1 MKSTRAKVLI
11 TVIIIS
17 LTYFFAFV
25 PINNQ
30 GARDYYMLSV
40 FEPDEFAQY
49 AHVIRMT
56 NQPANSISQSFYR
69 LFAYQHYFYGYPFY
83 LYSAITVVFPLK
95 LLGIDSTTNIIL
107 MLRQMVSVFPML
119 LALGWLTFLQTKFQT
134 YWRSVLLFVFLI
146 TIPIVIINDAWWHP
160 ESLVFLFIVSVF
172 YFLQKDNLSFG
183 KNFYFAA
190 IACGLAIATKL
201 IGLFFFLTI
210 PLYIMLGFYKGNLR
224 FNKAIQCAVGFV
236 ATMALA
242 FVLSSPFLFY
252 KSEREAAFRIQNRQA
267 EAMSD
272 GFVLSYSKGP
282 APWMPL
288 ITRLYAQP
296 LFLLVAGLALYY
308 GVINKEKQLL
318 NSMIASWAIPF
329 AIYLLFFIS
338 VKPKHFFMPILLPVF
353 STLPY
358 LWDQIKPQEIKLSKQ
373 TLARWVLMFGVA
385 GIVINQF
392 SYNINYLY
400 SFYSHEL
407 HKEENNQ
414 ALVFFNQLDEEYLS
428 KIVLNR
434 QLIIYRDV
442 AVYIADESRWE
453 VNHRWG
459 ITDYEYIENLNPDLI
474 VFWKQRIY
482 DYTSEEAQSRA
493 LEPGEFSEAV
503 RFYKD
508 GLENSIDGYI
518 LLYEDEFGMAY
529 LTVDLYKEFF
539 E

>member
-1 MKSTRAKVLI
+1 
-11 TVIIIS
+11 
-17 LTYFFAFV
+17 
-25 PINNQ
+25 
-30 GARDYYMLSV
+30 
-40 FEPDEFAQY
+40 
-49 AHVIRMT
+49 
-56 NQPANSISQSFYR
+56 
-69 LFAYQHYFYGYPFY
+69 
-83 LYSAITVVFPLK
+83 
-95 LLGIDSTTNIIL
+95 
-107 MLRQMVSVFPML
+107 
-119 LALGWLTFLQTKFQT
+119 
-134 YWRSVLLFVFLI
+134 
-146 TIPIVIINDAWWHP
+146 
-160 ESLVFLFIVSVF
+160 
-172 YFLQKDNLSFG
+172 
-183 KNFYFAA
+183 
-190 IACGLAIATKL
+190 
-201 IGLFFFLTI
+201 
-210 PLYIMLGFYKGNLR
+210 
-224 FNKAIQCAVGFV
+224 
-236 ATMALA
+236 
-242 FVLSSPFLFY
+242 
-252 KSEREAAFRIQNRQA
+252 
-267 EAMSD
+267 
-272 GFVLSYSKGP
+272 
-282 APWMPL
+282 
-288 ITRLYAQP
+288 
-296 LFLLVAGLALYY
+296 
-308 GVINKEKQLL
+308 
-318 NSMIASWAIPF
+318 
-329 AIYLLFFIS
+329 
-338 VKPKHFFMPILLPVF
+338 
-353 STLPY
+353 
-358 LWDQIKPQEIKLSKQ
+358 
-373 TLARWVLMFGVA
+373 MFGVA